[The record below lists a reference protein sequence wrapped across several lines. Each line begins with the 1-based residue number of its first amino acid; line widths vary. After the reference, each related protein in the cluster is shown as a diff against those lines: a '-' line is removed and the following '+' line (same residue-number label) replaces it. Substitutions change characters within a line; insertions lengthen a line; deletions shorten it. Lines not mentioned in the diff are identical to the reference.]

1 MEVLARTSMVAYLMK
16 PVKVMR
22 KAMTMKGNRRR
33 VKSDAKL
40 RISSVI
46 APQMLGATV
55 KRFVV
60 TVE

>member
-1 MEVLARTSMVAYLMK
+1 MVAYIVK
-16 PVKVMR
+16 PVKVRR
-22 KAMTMKGNRRR
+22 KAMTTTKGNQRR